1 MEGFEVEWGVLW
13 GGPLK
18 GEGGGVEV
26 CAGGRALG
34 LGGNSGYLSAGV
46 RVAGVGLG

>member
-1 MEGFEVEWGVLW
+1 MGCAMGWAAEGAGA
-13 GGPLK
+13 GD
-18 GEGGGVEV
+18 EV

-34 LGGNSGYLSAGV
+34 LGGNSGYLSGGV